1 MNLKKKKQKYIYSD
15 IQPKKIKEEKD
26 YSEPINEVLA
36 LEKILEKEKNN
47 RKFDLLLNHWIIFV
61 ILRAFIYNE
70 KIIKIT
76 NDNGNEFKV
85 YFINFKTYEDY
96 FDLLPKI
103 LYNDL
108 NSDFIDLLDEKIISR
123 ESRKKGNVFLQKKKK
138 LENWNKIFII
148 LIY

>member
-15 IQPKKIKEEKD
+15 IQPKKNKEEKD